1 LYFNNNPGII
11 LQYPKADRE
20 KKLAKRRET
29 WVSNSNGF
37 KERNR
42 MNMNR
47 ALYQKLCVANIMN
60 GVTEGLSKFSHPSR
74 VALIFAADPDDPVKV
89 LDPQDLLRGHGVK
102 VHTMFFS
109 EENRWRTRIGT
120 AIDTQP
126 RGYQIPENDLTL
138 SGLISY
144 GCSCSDFFYQAW
156 FTEHHPDLCSIY
168 PTQRWLEQAATLLIH
183 DYSGCG
189 APVHSSEHVLK
200 NYALQA
206 IADHVVDERDRH
218 LTHDSRLQVPGILN
232 YVLDLSKTKEEG
244 AWPRG
249 ILFFCDPGQIGK
261 IEFITRIRKHQRPQL
276 FDIQHVR
283 KLLVAV
289 EESDRKLVSDGQTI
303 IGITDG
309 PVPDDAIVA
318 HFKGDY
324 GFLDIKDNR
333 IASFFDGS
341 FHSITREARLVELE
355 ELLLD
360 MDLDTEAATVLF
372 QVIAHLVH
380 SAGRLRHGCT
390 LVIDLNDPAMQL
402 PGHVLDPPLSLTEPR
417 NIELACSLMKIDGAV
432 HLTGDSFIHGFACL
446 LDGRTIDWEKMARGA
461 RYNSALRFS
470 AANSG
475 IIVVVVSADRPV
487 SIIYN
492 GIEISA
498 FSDWRPAGLHRPEPV
513 SLKNFLNGVNL

>member
-1 LYFNNNPGII
+1 MDQSLY
-11 LQYPKADRE
+11 R
-20 KKLAKRRET
+20 
-29 WVSNSNGF
+29 
-37 KERNR
+37 
-42 MNMNR
+42 
-47 ALYQKLCVANIMN
+47 KLCVANIMN

-74 VALIFAADPDDPVKV
+74 VALIFAPDPDDPVMV

-102 VHTMFFS
+102 VHNMFSS
-109 EENRWRTRIGT
+109 EDGGWRTRVIT
-120 AIDTQP
+120 AIKSQP
-126 RGYQIPENDLTL
+126 RGHQIPENDLAL
-138 SGLISY
+138 AGLISY

-183 DYSGCG
+183 DYNGRS
-189 APVHSSEHVLK
+189 APVNSSEYVLK

-206 IADHVVDERDRH
+206 VADHILDKRDRN
-218 LTHDSRLQVPGILN
+218 LAHDSRLQVPAILN
-232 YVLDLSKTKEEG
+232 KVLDLSKTKEEG
-244 AWPRG
+244 FWPRG
-249 ILFFCDPGQIGK
+249 VLFFCDPDQIGK
-261 IEFITRIRKHQRPQL
+261 IEFITRIQKHQQPQL
-276 FDIQHVR
+276 FDIKHVR

-289 EESDRKLVSDGQTI
+289 EDSDRKLVSDGKTI
-303 IGITDG
+303 VGITDG
-309 PVPDDAIVA
+309 PVPDDAIAA

-360 MDLDTEAATVLF
+360 TDVETGTATVLF
-372 QVIAHLVH
+372 QMISRLVH
-380 SAGRLRHGCT
+380 RAGRCRHGCT
-390 LVIDLNDPAMQL
+390 LVIDLNDPPMRL
-402 PGHVLDPPLSLTEPR
+402 SGHVLDPPLSLMESR
-417 NIELACSLMKIDGAV
+417 NFELASALLKIDGAV
-432 HLTGDSFIHGFACL
+432 HLTSDSSIHGFACL

-470 AANSG
+470 TANSG

-498 FSDWRPAGLHRPEPV
+498 FSNWRPVSQQIPEPV
-513 SLKNFLNGVNL
+513 FLDNLLNGVNL

>member
-1 LYFNNNPGII
+1 MD
-11 LQYPKADRE
+11 Q
-20 KKLAKRRET
+20 
-29 WVSNSNGF
+29 
-37 KERNR
+37 
-42 MNMNR
+42 M
-47 ALYQKLCVANIMN
+47 LYQKLCVANIMN
-60 GVTEGLSKFSHPSR
+60 GVTEGLTQFSHPSR

-89 LDPQDLLRGHGVK
+89 LDPQDLLRGHAVK
-102 VHTMFFS
+102 IQTMFC
-109 EENRWRTRIGT
+109 EEQDQWRTRIKT
-120 AIDTQP
+120 EIDHQP
-126 RGYQIPENDLTL
+126 RGYQIPENDLAL
-138 SGLISY
+138 SGLITY

-156 FTEHHPDLCSIY
+156 FTEHHPDLCSIH
-168 PTQRWLEQAATLLIH
+168 PIQRWLEQAATLLIH
-183 DYSGCG
+183 DFNGRN
-189 APVHSSEHVLK
+189 APVYSSEYVLK

-206 IADHVVDERDRH
+206 IADHIVDERDQY
-218 LTHDSRLQVPGILN
+218 LTHDSKLQVPAILN

-249 ILFFCDPGQIGK
+249 ILFFCDPGQVGK
-261 IEFITRIRKHQRPQL
+261 IEFITRIQRHQRPQL
-276 FDIQHVR
+276 FDIKHVR

-289 EESDRKLVSDGQTI
+289 EDSDRKLVSDGQTI

-309 PVPDDAIVA
+309 PIPDNAIVA
-318 HFKGDY
+318 HLRGDY
-324 GFLDIKDNR
+324 GFLDIKDVR

-341 FHSITREARLVELE
+341 FHAITREARLVELE

-360 MDLDTEAATVLF
+360 MDLDTSAATVLF

-380 SAGRLRHGCT
+380 SAGRARHGCT
-390 LVIDLNDPAMQL
+390 LVIDLNDPPMRL
-402 PGHVLDPPLSLTEPR
+402 SGHDLDPPLSLMEPR
-417 NIELACSLMKIDGAV
+417 NIELACSLLKIDGAV
-432 HLTGDSFIHGFACL
+432 HLTADSCIHGFACL

-498 FSDWRPAGLHRPEPV
+498 FSNWRPVSQHRPEPV
-513 SLKNFLNGVNL
+513 VLETFLHGVNL